1 MYLRRYFQAEMTSQ
15 IRLFISLVVMSICMH
30 SSVYSQDTDAKRQKV
45 RVVNGS
51 IPIPFVAVINISTSE
66 HSISDADGKVFLPL
80 RNPSDTLVFRSMG
93 YEDIIILPGQIIGK
107 FLPMYESPVSLE
119 EVQIL
124 SNVVPDVSI
133 NLGLKRASTL
143 GATAIKNGVPPGN
156 TAELLQSSGQIHI
169 QQSQQGGGSPVL
181 RGFEAN
187 RVLLVVDG
195 VRMNNAIY
203 RSGHL
208 QNAIT
213 VDPNSLEQIQVILGP
228 NSVRF
233 GSDALGGV
241 VHFQTKRPRFR
252 SNSSESNYSGL
263 ISTQYKTVNNS
274 YNIHAAAEAGG
285 PRWGTVISFSQSE
298 FGDLSMGSWRA
309 HGDSAWG
316 LVPLVATRINGV
328 DSIVLNSD
336 PEKQSPSGYSQND
349 FLHKLRIGIPGG
361 AIETNFQYSKS
372 SNIPRFDKLN
382 DLSGDGLIWAEWNY
396 GPQERLMTAVTWEQY
411 LGIPGSLHTTFALQ
425 QISESRIKRLFGS
438 PFRTIQE
445 EQVEVLSMSSIWKS
459 SPFRGDGWK
468 FEAGLDGQLNDVV
481 STVKAQDPEG
491 EVIIDPNVVGDLM
504 TRYPNGGSSMSSFGA
519 FASAKRSLGDKV
531 FHLGLR
537 YSYSSFD
544 AAFDSTS
551 AIELPFSDVHS
562 ANGALTGSLAAEMPI
577 SETLSSVSSLSSG
590 FRHPNIDDALKVRE
604 KGGYVLVPND
614 SLNAEYLYSIDES
627 ITWQHPSSDL
637 SFSVA
642 GFISL
647 WTDIITPENS
657 PLDDGQSTLLIDGVD
672 AIIQRNQNSGN
683 AIIRGARLEV
693 NAPLMENM
701 NFKSLINFT
710 KGYILNSNIPVAHI
724 PPTFGRT
731 SLEYS
736 HQNWSLEAYALYSGA
751 KHIDDYGPG
760 STDNAQEA
768 LEDGTPSWWTL
779 NVESHIIFND
789 HIHAQLGLSNILDMH
804 YKSFASGISAPGRG
818 AYIALHAIF

>member
-1 MYLRRYFQAEMTSQ
+1 MISK
-15 IRLFISLVVMSICMH
+15 IRLFFCFIVMSICMH
-30 SSVYSQDTDAKRQKV
+30 SSVHSQDTEVKLQKV

-66 HSISDADGKVFLPL
+66 QVISDADGIVFLPF

-93 YEDIIILPGQIIGK
+93 YEQVIILPGQIIGK

-124 SNVVPDVSI
+124 SNVVPDVASD
-133 NLGLKRASTL
+133 LGLKRAATL

-156 TAELLQSSGQIHI
+156 TAELLQSSGQIHV

-208 QNAIT
+208 HNAIT

-241 VHFQTKRPRFR
+241 VHFQTRRPRFR

-263 ISTQYKTVNNS
+263 FSAQYRTVNNS
-274 YNIHAAAEAGG
+274 YNLHAAAEAGG

-328 DSIVLNSD
+328 DSLISNSD
-336 PEKQSPSGYSQND
+336 PEKQSPTGYSQND
-349 FLHKLRIGIPGG
+349 FLYKLRLGIPGG

-382 DLSGDGLIWAEWNY
+382 DFSGDSLKWAEWNY
-396 GPQERLMTAVTWEQY
+396 GPQARLMAAVTWEQY
-411 LGIPGSLHTTFALQ
+411 LGIPGSLHTTFAFQ

-491 EVIIDPNVVGDLM
+491 EDIIDPGFGGELM

-519 FASAKRSLGDKV
+519 FTSAKRSLGDRV

-537 YSYSSFD
+537 YSYSSYD
-544 AAFDSTS
+544 AKFIPTS
-551 AIELPFSDVHS
+551 ALQLPFSEVNSGH
-562 ANGALTGSLAAEMPI
+562 GALTGSLAAEIPLCETI
-577 SETLSSVSSLSSG
+577 SSISSLSSG
-590 FRHPNIDDALKVRE
+590 FRHPNIDDAVKVRE

-614 SLNAEYLYSIDES
+614 SLKAEYLYSLDES
-627 ITWQHPSSDL
+627 ITWRHPSSD
-637 SFSVA
+637 FSVSLA

-647 WTDIITPENS
+647 WTDIITPVN
-657 PLDDGQSTLLIDGVD
+657 STLNGETTLVVDGTVS
-672 AIIQRNQNSGN
+672 IIQRNENSGN
-683 AIIRGARLEV
+683 AIIRGARIEV
-693 NAPLMENM
+693 YAPIMENM
-701 NFKSLINFT
+701 NFSSLINFT
-710 KGYILNSNIPVAHI
+710 KGYILTSNSPVAHI

-731 SLEYS
+731 ALEYS
-736 HQNWSLEAYALYSGA
+736 QKKWSIEAYVLYNGA
-751 KHIDDYGPG
+751 KHIDDYGSG
-760 STDNAQEA
+760 STDNVQEA

-779 NVESHIIFND
+779 NLESHIIFND
-789 HIHAQLGLSNILDMH
+789 HLHAQFGLSNILDMH